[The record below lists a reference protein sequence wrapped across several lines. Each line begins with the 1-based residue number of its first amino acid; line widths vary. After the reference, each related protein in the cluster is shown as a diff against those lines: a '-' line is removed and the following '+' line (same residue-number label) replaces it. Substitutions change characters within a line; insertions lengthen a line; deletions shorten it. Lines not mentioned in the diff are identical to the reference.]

1 MVSRICC
8 IVLGVVTHRLSTLFF
23 SLDGLGHG
31 GNAGGQARSFG
42 GRSQHELGIRPRH
55 QALQGHVTQGP
66 QLILVQ
72 GSEAAQAAGR
82 PAL

>member
-8 IVLGVVTHRLSTLFF
+8 IVLGVVTHRLSTLLF

-31 GNAGGQARSFG
+31 GNAGSQARSFG
-42 GRSQHELGIRPRH
+42 GRSQHEFGICPRH
-55 QALQGHVTQGP
+55 QALQGHFTQGA

-72 GSEAAQAAGR
+72 GGQAAHAAGR
-82 PAL
+82 PVL

>member
-8 IVLGVVTHRLSTLFF
+8 IVSGVVTHRLSTLFF

-31 GNAGGQARSFG
+31 GNAGGQACGFG
-42 GRSQHELGIRPRH
+42 RRAQHEFGICPRD
-55 QALQGHVTQGP
+55 QALQGHFTQGA

-72 GSEAAQAAGR
+72 GGQAAQAAGG
-82 PAL
+82 PVL